1 MATPLSDHELGASL
15 ARLDAWRLDDDSLV
29 KEYRFGSF
37 VEAFRFLAGVAL
49 LAERQH
55 HHPEIHN
62 VYDRVVLRLRSHDA
76 GNVVT
81 AADVALA
88 EEIDGLAR

>member
-1 MATPLSDHELGASL
+1 MPTRLTDTELGTAL
-15 ARLDAWRLDDDSLV
+15 ARLDGWLHDDDALV

-37 VEAFRFLAGVAL
+37 VKAFAFLASVAL
-49 LAERQH
+49 LAERQN

-62 VYDRVVLRLRSHDA
+62 VYDRVVLRLRTHDA
-76 GNVVT
+76 GDAVT

-88 EEIDGLAR
+88 EAIDAL